1 MVELEDSNF
10 VNNLRRLKLK
20 KTYSLIALA
29 LLCVLANCE
38 KKAEDTAA
46 ATAAEEAAAPAADA
60 GAGDAAATDAAA
72 PAAE

>member
-1 MVELEDSNF
+1 M
-10 VNNLRRLKLK
+10 K

-38 KKAEDTAA
+38 KKADDTAA
-46 ATAAEEAAAPAADA
+46 ATAEAAASVA
-60 GAGDAAATDAAA
+60 DAAATTADAAAATADAAA

>member
-1 MVELEDSNF
+1 M
-10 VNNLRRLKLK
+10 K

-38 KKAEDTAA
+38 KKAEETTTVTTESTIPGPDAA
-46 ATAAEEAAAPAADA
+46 ATDV
-60 GAGDAAATDAAA
+60 AATDAAA